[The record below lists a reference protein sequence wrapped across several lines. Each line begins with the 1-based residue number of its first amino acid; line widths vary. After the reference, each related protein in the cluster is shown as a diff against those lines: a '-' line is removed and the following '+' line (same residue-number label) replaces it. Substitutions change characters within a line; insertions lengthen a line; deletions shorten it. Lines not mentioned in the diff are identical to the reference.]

1 MMVSPRKYLG
11 IAVLLAVAVL
21 VAGLGVVVAGCGGSS
36 GGGSSASPSSSA
48 MPVADVLRASD
59 DGLVSTWD
67 PRVTGSGEVQFM
79 VNMYEP
85 LVWAKPEGGEG
96 DARYAPGLAESWEV
110 SSDGLEYTF
119 NLRQGVTFHDG
130 TPFNADAVKYS
141 IDAIIELGQGYAYL
155 WGDLDRVEVIDD
167 YTVKFYLK
175 DSIPLLDI
183 ASSEYG
189 AWIFSPATKGKST
202 KWWDEGKDAGT
213 GPYMLESYKPQQE
226 IVMSAYPDYW
236 GGWKDNQYKTIVSQV
251 ITEANTGQQM
261 LEAGQLDWL
270 GVIPFDQIDALKAN
284 PDVQVQTW
292 RSLVTMIAYLN
303 CAKKPLSDPLV
314 RQALSYATPTED
326 MIAACI
332 NGFGTPSAGLIPV
345 GLWPHNDAIQPYPY
359 DLEKAKEL
367 LAQAGYPDGF
377 DMELDYI
384 TEEPYMKTG
393 TTLMKESYAEIGVN
407 VTVKGELFT
416 TVLERARGN
425 PQDAMDAWT
434 VTWYP
439 AFANGY
445 DSMRTA
451 LATESKGVWNLSYW
465 YSPEFDQLIK
475 TGWTTEST
483 DPTGAKAAYDQAQQM
498 IYDDAPMLTI
508 WDDQRVTVA
517 SSKLNV
523 DPWVTNPFYPN
534 ATLFYYLTLK

>member
-1 MMVSPRKYLG
+1 MTVRSRSNLG
-11 IAVLLAVAVL
+11 IAALFAVVILAV
-21 VAGLGVVVAGCGGSS
+21 GLGVVAAGCGSS
-36 GGGSSASPSSSA
+36 SNTDTSASPTA
-48 MPVADVLRASD
+48 LPVADILRASD

-96 DARYAPGLAESWEV
+96 DARYTPALAESWEV
-110 SSDGLEYTF
+110 SPDGLEYTF
-119 NLRQGVTFHDG
+119 KLRQGVTFHDG

-141 IDAIIELGQGYAYL
+141 IDALIELGQGYAYL
-155 WGDLDRVEVIDD
+155 WGDLDRIEVVDD
-167 YTVKFYLK
+167 YTVKFILK
-175 DSIPLLDI
+175 KSIPLLTI

-189 AWIFSPATKGKST
+189 AWIFSPTTKGKST

-226 IVMSAYPDYW
+226 IVMTAYTDYW
-236 GGWKDNQYKTIVSQV
+236 GGWKDNQYKKIVSQV
-251 ITEANTGQQM
+251 IPEANTGQQM

-270 GVIPFDQIDALKAN
+270 GVIPYDQVDALKAN
-284 PDVQVQTW
+284 PEVQVQTW
-292 RSLVTMIAYLN
+292 KSLTSMIAYLN

-314 RQALSYATPTED
+314 RKALSYATPTDD
-326 MIAACI
+326 MIAASI

-345 GLWPHNDAIQPYPY
+345 GLWPHNDAIQPYPL
-359 DLEKAKEL
+359 DLTKAKDL
-367 LAQAGYPDGF
+367 LTQAGYPDGF
-377 DMELDYI
+377 DMDLYYI

-393 TTLMKESYAEIGVN
+393 TTLMKESYAQIGVN
-407 VTVKGELFT
+407 VTIRGEQFT
-416 TVLERARGN
+416 TVLEKARGN

-434 VTWYP
+434 VAWYP
-439 AFANGY
+439 AFANGE
-445 DSMRTA
+445 DSLRTA
-451 LATESKGVWNLSYW
+451 LHSDSKGTWNLSYW
-465 YSPEFDQLIK
+465 YSPEFDKLVD

-483 DPTGAKAAYDQAQQM
+483 DPTGAKQAYDQAQQM
-498 IYDDAPMLTI
+498 LYDEAPMLFI
-508 WDDQRVTVA
+508 WDNQRVTVA

-523 DPWVTNPFYPN
+523 DPWVTNPNYPN